1 MSEEKKLAVLIDSD
15 NVSAKYA
22 QFVMNEVQKYGVPT
36 YKRVYG
42 DWEKGGNGWHAPA
55 VNYSIMPVQQTSY
68 VAGKNATDFS
78 MIIDAM
84 DILYTGNVDGFVLV
98 TSDSDFTRLAIRL
111 RESGKLVVGIGE
123 LKTPRPFTVSCHHFC
138 YLNQIGEMETTYDE
152 PAIRKAVLNFVTEN
166 KDERLDL
173 ARISAVLTSKFGN
186 INFDE
191 LGYKRFSNFIDSF
204 PELRRNNTFVSLRK
218 KRQEQPAPARAAEEA
233 TEQSISAAMQ
243 DYFSEHEPEN
253 DNMLKIESY
262 LNNRF
267 GKIDFAKFGSAR
279 FARFIDKLPQF
290 TRTGTRVKPAQQ
302 SAQAASA
309 PAQEAKLDT
318 AAYRS
323 EVMTYAG
330 DNMPDGGNI
339 GQLNNRLMNAFG
351 KDYFRALGFSDFKS
365 ALGSVTEVRV
375 DGNKVFLAGQA
386 EQVPV
391 IQAKPAGMPGPDEK
405 AVFARIQS
413 YAAENMPDGGNLGQ
427 LNNELMTAYG
437 RDYIDAMGYGDF
449 RALLSSVPD
458 IRISKNRAFSLKPLV
473 VEPAPEPAKPMED
486 TRAAAENVAKVIAE
500 VNAPAEAVEKT
511 EPVQPVPETTG
522 SSDAGNEEKSEI
534 TETAANPEKNG
545 KPGRNRKVRPAAA
558 AESVH
563 PEEPTVSAGQTEP
576 SEPEQTVS
584 GSESAEKTGSQEKP
598 ELNAV
603 KREVLQF
610 VAGSENGASLSGLGG
625 DLSEK
630 YGKDFLKELGLS
642 SMRKLAAEISGIVV
656 KNNKLYI
663 SDEFAKQTEEIER
676 FVNEFARAEGSHSIR
691 ALGIQLKEKFEGF
704 DFRNYGFARFTDFIN
719 AIDGVKADRY
729 HVRAVEQG

>member
-22 QFVMNEVQKYGVPT
+22 QFVMSEVQKYGVPT

-111 RESGKLVVGIGE
+111 REAGKLVVGIGE

-138 YLNQIGEMETTYDE
+138 YLNQIGEMEASCDE
-152 PAIRKAVLNFVTEN
+152 PAIRKAVLTFVTDN

-218 KRQEQPAPARAAEEA
+218 KRQEQPAPARITEEA

-243 DYFSEHEPEN
+243 EYLSEHEPEN
-253 DNMLKIESY
+253 DNMLKLESY
-262 LNNRF
+262 LNSRF

-290 TRTGTRVKPAQQ
+290 TRTGTLVKPAE
-302 SAQAASA
+302 SA
-309 PAQEAKLDT
+309 PVASLD
-318 AAYRS
+318 AGSYRR

-330 DNMPDGGNI
+330 DNMPSGGNI
-339 GQLNNRLMNAFG
+339 GQLNNHLMSAFG
-351 KDYFRALGFSDFKS
+351 KEYFRALGFSDFKS
-365 ALGSVTEVRV
+365 ALGSVGEVRV
-375 DGNKVFLAGQA
+375 DGNKVFLAETA
-386 EQVPV
+386 APEPV
-391 IQAKPAGMPGPDEK
+391 VKPAGMPGPDEK
-405 AVFARIQS
+405 AVFARIQK

-427 LNNELMTAYG
+427 LNNELMAAYG
-437 RDYIDAMGYGDF
+437 KTYIDDMGYGDF

-458 IRISKNRAFSLKPLV
+458 IKISKNRAFSLLPLSAEKPV
-473 VEPAPEPAKPMED
+473 KPAED
-486 TRAAAENVAKVIAE
+486 ARSTAQQVAEVIAE
-500 VNAPAEAVEKT
+500 VNAPAKPENGESAAQPESPEPETPEIPT
-511 EPVQPVPETTG
+511 EPEKPET
-522 SSDAGNEEKSEI
+522 A
-534 TETAANPEKNG
+534 ETAE
-545 KPGRNRKVRPAAA
+545 
-558 AESVH
+558 
-563 PEEPTVSAGQTEP
+563 TVSANEANEADEQN
-576 SEPEQTVS
+576 SEPEKT
-584 GSESAEKTGSQEKP
+584 AEPDNDAEYEKP
-598 ELNAV
+598 EINAV
-603 KREVLQF
+603 KREVLQY
-610 VAGSENGASLSGLGG
+610 VAGSEKGGSLSGLGR
-625 DLSEK
+625 DLSGK
-630 YGKDFLKELGLS
+630 YGKDFLKELGFS

-663 SDEFAKQTEEIER
+663 SDEFARQTEEIER
-676 FVNEFARAEGSHSIR
+676 FVNEFARADGSHSIR

>member
-111 RESGKLVVGIGE
+111 REAGKLVVGIGE

-138 YLNQIGEMETTYDE
+138 YLNQIGEMEASCDE
-152 PAIRKAVLNFVTEN
+152 PAIRKAVLTFVTDN

-218 KRQEQPAPARAAEEA
+218 KRQEQPAPARITEEA

-243 DYFSEHEPEN
+243 EYLSEHEPEN
-253 DNMLKIESY
+253 DNMLKLESY
-262 LNNRF
+262 LNSRF

-290 TRTGTRVKPAQQ
+290 TRTGTLVKPAE
-302 SAQAASA
+302 SA
-309 PAQEAKLDT
+309 PVASLD
-318 AAYRS
+318 AGSYRR

-330 DNMPDGGNI
+330 DNMPSGGNI
-339 GQLNNRLMNAFG
+339 GQLNNHLMSAFG
-351 KDYFRALGFSDFKS
+351 KEYFRALGFSDFKS
-365 ALGSVTEVRV
+365 ALGSVGEVRV
-375 DGNKVFLAGQA
+375 DGNKVFLAETA
-386 EQVPV
+386 APEPV
-391 IQAKPAGMPGPDEK
+391 VKPAGMPGPDEK
-405 AVFARIQS
+405 AVFARIQK

-427 LNNELMTAYG
+427 LNNELMAAYG
-437 RDYIDAMGYGDF
+437 KTYIDDMGYGDF

-458 IRISKNRAFSLKPLV
+458 IKISKNRAFSLLPLSAEKPV
-473 VEPAPEPAKPMED
+473 KPAED
-486 TRAAAENVAKVIAE
+486 ARSTAQQVAEVIAE
-500 VNAPAEAVEKT
+500 VNAPVKPENEESAAQPGSPEPETPEIPT
-511 EPVQPVPETTG
+511 EPEKPET
-522 SSDAGNEEKSEI
+522 A
-534 TETAANPEKNG
+534 ETAE
-545 KPGRNRKVRPAAA
+545 
-558 AESVH
+558 
-563 PEEPTVSAGQTEP
+563 TVSANEADEQN
-576 SEPEQTVS
+576 SEPEKTA
-584 GSESAEKTGSQEKP
+584 ESDNDAEYEKP
-598 ELNAV
+598 EINAV
-603 KREVLQF
+603 KREVLQY
-610 VAGSENGASLSGLGG
+610 VAGSEKGGSLSGLGR
-625 DLSEK
+625 DLSGK
-630 YGKDFLKELGLS
+630 YGKDFLKELGFS

-663 SDEFAKQTEEIER
+663 SDEFARQTEEIER
-676 FVNEFARAEGSHSIR
+676 FVNEFARADGSHSIR

>member
-111 RESGKLVVGIGE
+111 REAGKLVVGIGE

-138 YLNQIGEMETTYDE
+138 YLNQIGEMEASCDE
-152 PAIRKAVLNFVTEN
+152 PAIRKAVLTFVTDN

-218 KRQEQPAPARAAEEA
+218 KRQEQPVPARAVEAA

-243 DYFSEHEPEN
+243 EYLNEHEPEN
-253 DNMLKIESY
+253 DNMLKLESY
-262 LNNRF
+262 LNSRF

-290 TRTGTRVKPAQQ
+290 TRTGTLVKPAE
-302 SAQAASA
+302 AA
-309 PAQEAKLDT
+309 PEVTLD
-318 AAYRS
+318 AGSYRR

-339 GQLNNRLMNAFG
+339 GQLNNRLMSAFG
-351 KDYFRALGFSDFKS
+351 KDYFRALGFGDFKS
-365 ALGSVTEVRV
+365 ALSSVGEVRV
-375 DGNKVFLAGQA
+375 DGNKVFLATFATFASMRACRKTRRNARAGREGGICEDPEVRSGEHA
-386 EQVPV
+386 GRR
-391 IQAKPAGMPGPDEK
+391 KPGSAQQ
-405 AVFARIQS
+405 R
-413 YAAENMPDGGNLGQ
+413 
-427 LNNELMTAYG
+427 AYG
-437 RDYIDAMGYGDF
+437 GVRQELHRRYGLWGFQGAVIFRSGYKDQQEP
-449 RALLSSVPD
+449 RV
-458 IRISKNRAFSLKPLV
+458 FS
-473 VEPAPEPAKPMED
+473 
-486 TRAAAENVAKVIAE
+486 
-500 VNAPAEAVEKT
+500 
-511 EPVQPVPETTG
+511 G
-522 SSDAGNEEKSEI
+522 
-534 TETAANPEKNG
+534 
-545 KPGRNRKVRPAAA
+545 
-558 AESVH
+558 
-563 PEEPTVSAGQTEP
+563 SAGD
-576 SEPEQTVS
+576 
-584 GSESAEKTGSQEKP
+584 
-598 ELNAV
+598 
-603 KREVLQF
+603 KR
-610 VAGSENGASLSGLGG
+610 GCP
-625 DLSEK
+625 
-630 YGKDFLKELGLS
+630 
-642 SMRKLAAEISGIVV
+642 R
-656 KNNKLYI
+656 
-663 SDEFAKQTEEIER
+663 
-676 FVNEFARAEGSHSIR
+676 
-691 ALGIQLKEKFEGF
+691 
-704 DFRNYGFARFTDFIN
+704 
-719 AIDGVKADRY
+719 
-729 HVRAVEQG
+729 

>member
-111 RESGKLVVGIGE
+111 REAGKLVVGIGE

-138 YLNQIGEMETTYDE
+138 YLNQIGEMEASCDE
-152 PAIRKAVLNFVTEN
+152 PAIRKAVLTFVTDN

-218 KRQEQPAPARAAEEA
+218 KRQEQPVPARAVEAA

-243 DYFSEHEPEN
+243 EYLSEHEPEN
-253 DNMLKIESY
+253 DNMLKLESY
-262 LNNRF
+262 LNSRF
-267 GKIDFAKFGSAR
+267 GKIDFAKFGSTR

-290 TRTGTRVKPAQQ
+290 TRTGTLVKPAE
-302 SAQAASA
+302 AA
-309 PAQEAKLDT
+309 PEVTLD
-318 AAYRS
+318 AGSYRR

-339 GQLNNRLMNAFG
+339 GQLNNRLMSAFG
-351 KDYFRALGFSDFKS
+351 KDYFRALGFGDFKS
-365 ALGSVTEVRV
+365 ALSSVGEVRV
-375 DGNKVFLAGQA
+375 DGNKVFLAEA
-386 EQVPV
+386 VKPEPAV
-391 IQAKPAGMPGPDEK
+391 KPAGMPGPDEK
-405 AVFARIQS
+405 AVFARIQK

-427 LNNELMTAYG
+427 LNNELMAAYG
-437 RDYIDAMGYGDF
+437 KSYIDDMGYGDF

-458 IRISKNRAFSLKPLV
+458 IKISKNRAFSLVQPV
-473 VEPAPEPAKPMED
+473 INAVAPAESAKSAKPEKPEKSETLPRD
-486 TRAAAENVAKVIAE
+486 TKSTAEKVAEVIAE
-500 VNAPAEAVEKT
+500 VNAPSAAEGSENSVMVE
-511 EPVQPVPETTG
+511 
-522 SSDAGNEEKSEI
+522 DAEKAESAE
-534 TETAANPEKNG
+534 N
-545 KPGRNRKVRPAAA
+545 AAA
-558 AESVH
+558 AEDSGNISNNDN
-563 PEEPTVSAGQTEP
+563 PGRSKKDKTAKSAKSDDEESAED
-576 SEPEQTVS
+576 SANADNA
-584 GSESAEKTGSQEKP
+584 SESAEPAGTEDQTEKP
-598 ELNAV
+598 EINAV

-610 VAGSENGASLSGLGG
+610 VAGSEKGGSLSGLGR
-625 DLSEK
+625 DLSGK
-630 YGKDFLKELGLS
+630 YGKDFLKELGFT
-642 SMRKLAAEISGIVV
+642 SMRKLAAEISGIVIR
-656 KNNKLYI
+656 NNKLYI
-663 SDEFAKQTEEIER
+663 SDEFAKQTEEIEQ

>member
-111 RESGKLVVGIGE
+111 REAGKLVVGIGE

-138 YLNQIGEMETTYDE
+138 YLNQIGEMEASCDE
-152 PAIRKAVLNFVTEN
+152 PAIRKAVLTFVTDN

-218 KRQEQPAPARAAEEA
+218 KRQEQPAPARITEEA

-243 DYFSEHEPEN
+243 EYLSEHEPEN
-253 DNMLKIESY
+253 DNMLKLESY
-262 LNNRF
+262 LNSRF

-290 TRTGTRVKPAQQ
+290 TRTGTLVKPAE
-302 SAQAASA
+302 SA
-309 PAQEAKLDT
+309 PVASLD
-318 AAYRS
+318 AGSYRR

-330 DNMPDGGNI
+330 DNMPNGGNI
-339 GQLNNRLMNAFG
+339 GQLNNHLMSAFG
-351 KDYFRALGFSDFKS
+351 KEYFRALGFSDFKS
-365 ALGSVTEVRV
+365 ALGSVGEVRV
-375 DGNKVFLAGQA
+375 DGNKVFLAETA
-386 EQVPV
+386 APEPV
-391 IQAKPAGMPGPDEK
+391 VKPAGMPGPDEK
-405 AVFARIQS
+405 AVFARIQK

-427 LNNELMTAYG
+427 LNNELMAAYG
-437 RDYIDAMGYGDF
+437 KTYIDDMGYGDF

-458 IRISKNRAFSLKPLV
+458 IKISKNRAFSLLPLSAEKPV
-473 VEPAPEPAKPMED
+473 KPAED
-486 TRAAAENVAKVIAE
+486 ARSTAQQVAEVIAE
-500 VNAPAEAVEKT
+500 VNAPAKPENGESAAQPESPEPETPEIPT
-511 EPVQPVPETTG
+511 EPGKPET
-522 SSDAGNEEKSEI
+522 A
-534 TETAANPEKNG
+534 ETAE
-545 KPGRNRKVRPAAA
+545 
-558 AESVH
+558 
-563 PEEPTVSAGQTEP
+563 TVSTNEANEQN
-576 SEPEQTVS
+576 SEPEKT
-584 GSESAEKTGSQEKP
+584 AEPDNDAEYEKP
-598 ELNAV
+598 EINAV
-603 KREVLQF
+603 KREVLQY
-610 VAGSENGASLSGLGG
+610 VAGSEKGGSLSGLGR
-625 DLSEK
+625 DLSGK
-630 YGKDFLKELGLS
+630 YGKDFLKELGFS

-663 SDEFAKQTEEIER
+663 SDEFARQTEEIER
-676 FVNEFARAEGSHSIR
+676 FVNEFARADGSHSIR

>member
-111 RESGKLVVGIGE
+111 REAGKLVVGIGE

-138 YLNQIGEMETTYDE
+138 YLNQIGEMEASCDE
-152 PAIRKAVLNFVTEN
+152 PAIRKAVLTFVTDN

-218 KRQEQPAPARAAEEA
+218 KRQEQPAPARITEEA

-243 DYFSEHEPEN
+243 EYLSEHEPEN
-253 DNMLKIESY
+253 DNMLKLESY
-262 LNNRF
+262 LNSRF

-290 TRTGTRVKPAQQ
+290 TRTGTLVKPAE
-302 SAQAASA
+302 SA
-309 PAQEAKLDT
+309 PVASLD
-318 AAYRS
+318 AGSYRR

-330 DNMPDGGNI
+330 DNMPSGGNI
-339 GQLNNRLMNAFG
+339 GQLNNHLMSAFG
-351 KDYFRALGFSDFKS
+351 KEYFRALGFSDFKS
-365 ALGSVTEVRV
+365 ALGSVGEVRV
-375 DGNKVFLAGQA
+375 DGNKVFLAETA
-386 EQVPV
+386 APEPV
-391 IQAKPAGMPGPDEK
+391 VKPAGMPGPDEK
-405 AVFARIQS
+405 AVFARIQK

-427 LNNELMTAYG
+427 LNNELMAAYG
-437 RDYIDAMGYGDF
+437 KTYIDDMGYGDF

-458 IRISKNRAFSLKPLV
+458 IKISKNRAFSLLPLSAEKPV
-473 VEPAPEPAKPMED
+473 KPAED
-486 TRAAAENVAKVIAE
+486 ARSTAQQVAEVIAE
-500 VNAPAEAVEKT
+500 VNAPVKPDNGESATRPESPEPETPELPT
-511 EPVQPVPETTG
+511 EPEKPET
-522 SSDAGNEEKSEI
+522 A
-534 TETAANPEKNG
+534 ETVE
-545 KPGRNRKVRPAAA
+545 
-558 AESVH
+558 
-563 PEEPTVSAGQTEP
+563 TVSTNEANEADEQN
-576 SEPEQTVS
+576 SEPEKT
-584 GSESAEKTGSQEKP
+584 AEPDNGAEYEKP
-598 ELNAV
+598 EINAV
-603 KREVLQF
+603 KREVLQY
-610 VAGSENGASLSGLGG
+610 VAGSEKGGSLSGLGR
-625 DLSEK
+625 DLSGK
-630 YGKDFLKELGLS
+630 YGKDFLKELGFS

-663 SDEFAKQTEEIER
+663 SDEFARQTEEIER
-676 FVNEFARAEGSHSIR
+676 FVNEFARTEGSHSIR

>member
-138 YLNQIGEMETTYDE
+138 YLNQIGEMEASYDE
-152 PAIRKAVLNFVTEN
+152 PAIRKAVLTFVTEN

-218 KRQEQPAPARAAEEA
+218 KRQEQPAPAKAAEEA

-243 DYFSEHEPEN
+243 EYLSEHEPEN
-253 DNMLKIESY
+253 DNMLKLESY
-262 LNNRF
+262 LNSRF

-290 TRTGTRVKPAQQ
+290 TRTGTLVKPAE
-302 SAQAASA
+302 SA
-309 PAQEAKLDT
+309 PEVVLDPGS
-318 AAYRS
+318 YRR
-323 EVMTYAG
+323 EVVSYAG

-339 GQLNNRLMNAFG
+339 GQLNNRLMNTFG
-351 KDYFRALGFSDFKS
+351 KDYFRTLGFGDFKS
-365 ALGSVTEVRV
+365 ALSSVSEVRV
-375 DGNKVFLAGQA
+375 DGNKVFLVEAA
-386 EQVPV
+386 KPEP
-391 IQAKPAGMPGPDEK
+391 IAKPAGMPGPDEK
-405 AVFARIQS
+405 AVFARIQK

-427 LNNELMTAYG
+427 LNNELMAAYG
-437 RDYIDAMGYGDF
+437 KSYIDDMGYGDF

-458 IRISKNRAFSLKPLV
+458 IKISKNRAFSLV
-473 VEPAPEPAKPMED
+473 QPAAEAEHMEN
-486 TRAAAENVAKVIAE
+486 TRAAAEKVAQFIAE
-500 VNAPAEAVEKT
+500 VNAPAETIEASPENESSADQEKNR
-511 EPVQPVPETTG
+511 
-522 SSDAGNEEKSEI
+522 SGNEPAAEI
-534 TETAANPEKNG
+534 SSVEAPTETSAE
-545 KPGRNRKVRPAAA
+545 A
-558 AESVH
+558 AE
-563 PEEPTVSAGQTEP
+563 PEAQPEPAQDDGQ
-576 SEPEQTVS
+576 S
-584 GSESAEKTGSQEKP
+584 GTAAEKAPAQSEKP
-598 ELNAV
+598 EINAV

-610 VAGSENGASLSGLGG
+610 VAGSEKGGSLSGLGR
-625 DLSEK
+625 DLSGK
-630 YGKDFLKELGLS
+630 YGKDFLKELGFA
-642 SMRKLAAEISGIVV
+642 SMRKLAAEINGIVV